1 MFIFFQFGKIWAT
14 ISESDSL
21 VLSKKNPK
29 KPPKTKTKQNNTNKQ
44 NKAKLLEHPPKKIQ
58 QKEPQKTKT
67 KPQKQ

>member
-1 MFIFFQFGKIWAT
+1 MFIFFSSERYEQLSPKAT
-14 ISESDSL
+14 
-21 VLSKKNPK
+21 VWFCPKKTPK
-29 KPPKTKTKQNNTNKQ
+29 KPQKTKTKQNNTNKQ